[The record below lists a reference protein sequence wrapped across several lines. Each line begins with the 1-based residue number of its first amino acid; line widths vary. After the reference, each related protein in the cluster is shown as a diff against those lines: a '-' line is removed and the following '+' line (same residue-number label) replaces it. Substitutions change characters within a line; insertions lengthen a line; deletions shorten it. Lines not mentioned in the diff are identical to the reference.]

1 MASARR
7 GYGRDVNPFGGFVP
21 QGEHL
26 SARYA
31 PHPVF
36 AYMAAME
43 IFLIVLLA
51 VDMVAVVVVM
61 LVGALGMAN
70 ANRDPRTSNKLMR
83 WRVILQAVA
92 IGLVAI
98 LMATSK

>member
-1 MASARR
+1 
-7 GYGRDVNPFGGFVP
+7 
-21 QGEHL
+21 
-26 SARYA
+26 
-31 PHPVF
+31 
-36 AYMAAME
+36 MAAME

-51 VDMVAVVVVM
+51 IDMVAVVVVM
-61 LVGALGMAN
+61 LVGALGMAS

-98 LMATSK
+98 LMVTSK